1 MLPALTASVR
11 LRDMVKL
18 PTSQLMDKTKEVV
31 EVDEV
36 FDVVQVDEMAEGQ
49 GL

>member
-18 PTSQLMDKTKEVV
+18 PTRQLRYETKAMDERKDELEEETK
-31 EVDEV
+31 
-36 FDVVQVDEMAEGQ
+36 DEMEDEK
-49 GL
+49 